1 MSWLL
6 TSPGC
11 LRGLPTLPVRNPPIG
26 NRVDIIIVVFFL
38 GGSPE
43 ANSSVILIGK
53 SSPFMEFDALSLSLS
68 CRLHQQYMGFNRP
81 GSRDCSSVISWWYE
95 RAYHNSIPL
104 VVRNLKLSD
113 VPSLQDSPK
122 IFIGQCYVSSMGKPS
137 LWGQDCQGSKSRGMV
152 TTCIFLWVETC

>member
-1 MSWLL
+1 M
-6 TSPGC
+6 
-11 LRGLPTLPVRNPPIG
+11 RNPPIG
-26 NRVDIIIVVFFL
+26 NRVDIIIFVFFFG

-68 CRLHQQYMGFNRP
+68 CRLHRQYMGFNKP